1 MNASNILKFLFIFL
15 VLLCLGFII
24 FPILHIFITLC
35 AKKLLKTLY
44 DREVWMAIL
53 TSFEGACFATL
64 LGCILGVPIAYFL
77 SRYEFIGKR
86 LLESI
91 ANLPVVIPHVAVG
104 IALLSFLNERTFLG
118 NIFLK
123 FHITFVDTIYG
134 VVIAMAFVSIS
145 YIITSSLIGFNA
157 TPRELEMVSRSLGA
171 SLPYTFFHI
180 VFPLAMPA
188 IIRGAILAF
197 ARSVSEVGALLILAY
212 YPKTAPIIMYERFEQ
227 YGLEVAKPV
236 TALVIFFSLLI
247 FFLLLFLSRRLNA
260 RG

>member
-1 MNASNILKFLFIFL
+1 
-15 VLLCLGFII
+15 
-24 FPILHIFITLC
+24 
-35 AKKLLKTLY
+35 LLKTLY

-53 TSFEGACFATL
+53 TSFEGACLATI
-64 LGCILGVPIAYFL
+64 LGCILGVPIAYLL

-91 ANLPVVIPHVAVG
+91 VNLPIAIPHVAVG
-104 IALLSFLNERTFLG
+104 IALLSFLNERTVLG
-118 NIFLK
+118 NLFLK

-145 YIITSSLIGFNA
+145 YVITSALIGFNA

-171 SLPYTFFHI
+171 SAPYTFFHI
-180 VFPLAMPA
+180 VLPLSMPA

-197 ARSVSEVGALLILAY
+197 ARSVSEIGALLILSY

-227 YGLEVAKPV
+227 YGLEAARPV
-236 TALVIFFSLLI
+236 TALVVFLSLLI
-247 FFLLLFLSRRLNA
+247 FFLLLFLSQKRWASA

>member
-1 MNASNILKFLFIFL
+1 
-15 VLLCLGFII
+15 
-24 FPILHIFITLC
+24 
-35 AKKLLKTLY
+35 
-44 DREVWMAIL
+44 MAIL
-53 TSFEGACFATL
+53 TSFEGACFATF

-123 FHITFVDTIYG
+123 FHISFVDTIYG

-171 SLPYTFFHI
+171 SLPYTFFRI

-236 TALVIFFSLLI
+236 TALVVFFSLLI

>member
-1 MNASNILKFLFIFL
+1 
-15 VLLCLGFII
+15 
-24 FPILHIFITLC
+24 
-35 AKKLLKTLY
+35 
-44 DREVWMAIL
+44 MAIL

-86 LLESI
+86 FLESI

-157 TPRELEMVSRSLGA
+157 VERELEMVSRSLGA
-171 SLPYTFFHI
+171 SLPYTFFRV

-236 TALVIFFSLLI
+236 TALVVFFSLLI
-247 FFLLLFLSRRLNA
+247 FFLLLFLSRRVNA